1 MATMGYFR
9 ILQLPGGAWMDSLR
23 GCNRVRGKIGT
34 KRESKKIIS
43 VSIRL
48 KNFRSDMI
56 ITLIPMETLQEL

>member
-34 KRESKKIIS
+34 KRKSKKIIS